1 MPLLILKDVSIAYG
15 DNKLLDRVSLT
26 VEAGQRIGLLGR
38 NGEGKSTLL
47 KIISGGRSSDE
58 GEVKLEPGATIGM
71 LDQAATPTG
80 DTRIYDAVAA
90 GIGEVGDW
98 LAAYHMLIED
108 NSIQGKQK
116 MIQMSSLQQ
125 KLDANDGWHLQQR
138 VEKVISRLDLDA
150 DAQVAS
156 LSGGWQRRVSL
167 ARALVSDPK
176 ILLLDEP
183 TNHLDIDSITWLEDQ
198 ILKFHGAVIFVTHDR
213 AFLRKTANQIADLD
227 RGRLTLWAGGY
238 DDYLRRKANLLEQE
252 VRQNA
257 EFDRKLAEEEKWI
270 RKGIQ
275 ARRTRNEG
283 RVRTLKKMRAE
294 RAERRDQRTNVKLQ
308 LDRATNSGKLVIEAN
323 NVCFGFAHLP
333 VVTKF
338 SARIMRGDRI
348 GILGPNGIGKTTLIK
363 LLLVKLKPG
372 EGEIRHGNNLK
383 VAFFDQMRN
392 QIDLD
397 ATVVDAIGEGRDQIV
412 INGKPKH
419 VISWLSDF
427 LFTPARARSP
437 IRSLSGGERARVL
450 LAKLFSKPTNLLVMD
465 EPTNDLDIE
474 TLELLE
480 ELLLNFDGTLLLV
493 SHDRQFMDNVVTSTL
508 AMEGDGVVKEY
519 IGGYS
524 DWERQCS
531 KVPTRKT
538 SRISND
544 RISSVPAK
552 APEKRKLSYKL
563 QLELDQ
569 LPSTIEALEARQA
582 ALTDTIS
589 DPGFYQRTQ
598 QEIDDTM
605 RDLDAATKELEQCYQ
620 RWDELE
626 S

>member
-1 MPLLILKDVSIAYG
+1 MPLLLLKDVSIAYG
-15 DNKLLDRVSLT
+15 DNALLDRACLT
-26 VEAGQRIGLLGR
+26 VEGSQRIGLLGR

-47 KIISGGRSSDE
+47 NIICGRRVPDD
-58 GEVKLEPGATIGM
+58 GEIKLEPGTTIGM
-71 LDQAATPTG
+71 LDQTANPSG
-80 DTRIYDAVAA
+80 DARVYDAVAA
-90 GIGEVGDW
+90 GLGEIGEW
-98 LAAYHMLIED
+98 LTEYHRIIED
-108 NSIQGKQK
+108 HSMRGGQQLGR
-116 MIQMSSLQQ
+116 MSSLQQ
-125 KLDANDGWHLQQR
+125 KLETNDGWRLQQR
-138 VEKVISRLDLDA
+138 VEKVISRLGLDA
-150 DAQVAS
+150 DARVAS

-167 ARALVSDPK
+167 AKALVADPK

-183 TNHLDIDSITWLEDQ
+183 TNHLDVDSIKWLENQ
-198 ILKFHGAVIFVTHDR
+198 ILQFHGAVIFVTHDR
-213 AFLRKTANQIADLD
+213 AFLKRVANQIADLD
-227 RGRLTLWAGGY
+227 RGRLTIWAGGY
-238 DDYLRRKANLLEQE
+238 EDYLRRKAAFLEQE
-252 VRQNA
+252 ARQNA
-257 EFDRKLAEEEKWI
+257 EFDRKLLEEEKWI

-283 RVRTLKKMRAE
+283 RVRALKKMRAE
-294 RAERRDQRTNVKLQ
+294 RAERRDHKANVKLQ
-308 LDRATNSGKLVIEAN
+308 LERAKDSGKLVVEAHDL
-323 NVCFGFAHLP
+323 GFSYNDVP
-333 VVTKF
+333 VVRDF
-338 SARIMRGDRI
+338 SIRILRGDRI

-363 LLLVKLKPG
+363 LLLGQIEPT
-372 EGEIRHGNNLK
+372 EGKIGHGNNLQI
-383 VAFFDQMRN
+383 AFFDQMRD

-480 ELLLNFDGTLLLV
+480 ELLLDFNGTLLLV

-508 AMEGDGVVKEY
+508 AMEGNGVVKEY
-519 IGGYS
+519 VGGYS
-524 DWERQCS
+524 DWERQS
-531 KVPTRKT
+531 QKKQPLKKARTLKEP
-538 SRISND
+538 
-544 RISSVPAK
+544 ISSALIK
-552 APEKRKLSYKL
+552 APKKQKLSYKL

-569 LPSTIEALEARQA
+569 LPSRIEILEARQST
-582 ALTDTIS
+582 LTESIS
-589 DPGFYQRTQ
+589 DPGFYRRPQR
-598 QEIDDTM
+598 EIDDTM
-605 RDLDAATKELEQCYQ
+605 RDLDAVTTELEQCYQ